1 MSPEITTNPVRNP
14 LRSVRRV
21 HQPFEERVRGAR
33 LQPGNAYAALI
44 AGKTAAHIGRLGDA
58 EDWYR
63 LAAIYEP
70 NGAEVLAESAAF
82 LSKVGRVERAREL
95 LNVFEALQST
105 NLGAWESARDAYQ
118 TLGELEMVDRAN
130 LCSIYYRVAEGVL
143 EPRGIEELLTEAEH
157 VCGE

>member
-105 NLGAWESARDAYQ
+105 NLVAWESARDAYQ
-118 TLGELEMVDRAN
+118 TLGELGTGNGRQSES
-130 LCSIYYRVAEGVL
+130 LFHPLAEGVL
-143 EPRGIEELLTEAEH
+143 EPRWIE
-157 VCGE
+157 